1 MNDVPRLSARTL
13 ARAGEGVEQ
22 PGYDRARVTPG
33 IVHLGVGNFHRA
45 HQAVYV
51 DDCLAADP
59 GWGIVGASLRRPD
72 MRDALAPQDGLYT
85 LALRD
90 GEATRARIIGS
101 LCEVV
106 YSGEDTAELLTR
118 MCDPAIRIVS
128 LTVTEKGYCRSP
140 STGDLDMA
148 HAGIRADL
156 AAPGTPSTVPGL
168 LAEALRARR
177 AAGVAPFTVLS
188 CDNLPSNGRTVRR
201 VVAQFAAARDEALAA
216 FIESEVAF
224 PETMVDR
231 IVPATTDDDRAE
243 IAALTGLEDAWP
255 VITEP
260 FSQWVIEDAFSAG
273 RPDFAAAGAQMVADV
288 APFETMKLR
297 MLNGAHS
304 ALAYFGQLAGHETVS
319 DAMGDPALARFVAAL
334 WDEVM
339 PTLAMGRNDL
349 TGYCDALTARFLNPA
364 LRHRTAQIAMDGSQK
379 VPQRL
384 LATIADRRG
393 QGLAHT
399 ALTRAVAAWIAYVA
413 QAGGKVDDPM
423 ADRFTDLAAS
433 VLPDMAGFA
442 RQMVGE
448 KAVFGALAEDVAF
461 ADAVAEAAVMLD
473 RKGVG
478 AALAP

>member
-1 MNDVPRLSARTL
+1 MNDVPRLSAKTL
-13 ARAGEGVEQ
+13 ARAREGVEQ

-85 LALRD
+85 LAVRD
-90 GEATRARIIGS
+90 GDTTRARIIGS

-106 YSGEDTAELLTR
+106 YSGKGTAELLTR

-140 STGDLDMA
+140 ATGDLDTA
-148 HAGIRADL
+148 HTGIRADL

-201 VVAQFAAARDEALAA
+201 VVAQFAAAREEALAA
-216 FIESEVAF
+216 FIECEVAF

-231 IVPATTDDDRAE
+231 IVPATTDDDPAE

-339 PTLAMGRNDL
+339 PTLAMGRNEL
-349 TGYCDALTARFLNPA
+349 TGYCDALTARFLNRA

-399 ALTRAVAAWIAYVA
+399 ALTRAVAAWIAYVGR
-413 QAGGKVDDPM
+413 AGGKVDDPM

-442 RQMVGE
+442 RQMVRE
-448 KAVFGALAEDVAF
+448 KAVFGALAEDGTF
-461 ADAVAEAAVMLD
+461 ADAVAEAVVMLD
-473 RKGVG
+473 RQGVG